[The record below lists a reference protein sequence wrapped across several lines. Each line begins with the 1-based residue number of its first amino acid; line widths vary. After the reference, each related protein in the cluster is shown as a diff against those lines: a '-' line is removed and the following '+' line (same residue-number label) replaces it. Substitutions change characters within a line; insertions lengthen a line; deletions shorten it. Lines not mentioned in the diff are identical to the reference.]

1 MATQYSIL
9 SVLIRPE
16 IQEKI
21 TVGFL
26 LMDETNVFF
35 NLSKN
40 KLAAAKNLLSSNAY
54 KSLKDA
60 LHNIKATAENQDLEE
75 KININTITSRKSNTF
90 SKSYIEYLSR
100 YNNNILSFSTP
111 KEIELDASIDIFSKL
126 FSKFVDNSTI
136 IEKKP
141 LTNHIQRFI
150 QEKRLIL
157 SKHFNIDKKVTNKE
171 IPGLIVPVTV
181 TFIGQN
187 EVPTFVQ
194 SLDFEKRIDFLSSD
208 ISEILYL
215 QRAFKDEKKESVAM
229 SIINEPDRIKFPQQ
243 HEIWHQL
250 RNTSGITHYD
260 ISEMDA
266 VLEYAEKHNVQ
277 PFLNTME

>member
-26 LMDETNVFF
+26 LMDENNVFF
-35 NLSKN
+35 NFSKN
-40 KLAAAKNLLSSNAY
+40 KLAAAKSLLTSNAY

-60 LHNIKATAENQDLEE
+60 LYNINATAENQHLKEQP
-75 KININTITSRKSNTF
+75 NTITSRKSNTF

-111 KEIELDASIDIFSKL
+111 KEIELDATIDIFFKL
-126 FSKFVDNSTI
+126 YRKFIDNSTI

-141 LTNHIQRFI
+141 FTNYIQRFK

-157 SKHFNIDKKVTNKE
+157 SKHFNIDRKVTNKE
-171 IPGLIVPVTV
+171 IPNLIVPVTV

-194 SLDFEKRIDFLSSD
+194 SLDFEKRTDFLSND

-215 QRAFKDEKKESVAM
+215 QRAFKDENKDSVAM

-243 HEIWHQL
+243 HEIWRQL

-260 ISEMDA
+260 ISEADA
-266 VLEYAEKHNVQ
+266 VIEYAEKHNVK
-277 PFLNTME
+277 PFLNTID

>member
-21 TVGFL
+21 TIGFL
-26 LMDETNVFF
+26 LMDENNVFF
-35 NLSKN
+35 NFSKN
-40 KLAAAKNLLSSNAY
+40 KLAAAKSLLSSNAY

-60 LHNIKATAENQDLEE
+60 LYNINATSENQHLKEQP
-75 KININTITSRKSNTF
+75 NTIISRKSNTF

-100 YNNNILSFSTP
+100 YNNNILSFSSP
-111 KEIELDASIDIFSKL
+111 KEIELDATIDIFSKL
-126 FSKFVDNSTI
+126 YRKFIDNSTI

-141 LTNHIQRFI
+141 LTNYIQRFK

-157 SKHFNIDKKVTNKE
+157 SKHFNIDRKVTNKE
-171 IPGLIVPVTV
+171 IPNLIVPVTV

-194 SLDFEKRIDFLSSD
+194 SLDFEKRTDFLSND

-215 QRAFKDEKKESVAM
+215 QRAFKDENKDSVAM

-243 HEIWHQL
+243 HEIWRQL

-260 ISEMDA
+260 ISEADA
-266 VLEYAEKHNVQ
+266 VIEYAEKHNVK
-277 PFLNTME
+277 PFLNTID

>member
-26 LMDETNVFF
+26 LMDENNVFF
-35 NLSKN
+35 NFSKN
-40 KLAAAKNLLSSNAY
+40 KLAAAKSLLTSNAY

-60 LHNIKATAENQDLEE
+60 LYNINATAENQHLKEQP
-75 KININTITSRKSNTF
+75 NTITSRKSNTF

-111 KEIELDASIDIFSKL
+111 KEIELDATIDIFFKL
-126 FSKFVDNSTI
+126 YRKFIDNSTI

-141 LTNHIQRFI
+141 FTNYIQRFK
-150 QEKRLIL
+150 QEKHLIL
-157 SKHFNIDKKVTNKE
+157 SKHFNIDRKVTNKE
-171 IPGLIVPVTV
+171 IPNLIVPVTV

-194 SLDFEKRIDFLSSD
+194 SLDFEKRTDFLSND

-215 QRAFKDEKKESVAM
+215 QRAFKDENKDSVAM

-243 HEIWHQL
+243 HEIWRQL

-260 ISEMDA
+260 ISEADA
-266 VLEYAEKHNVQ
+266 VIEYAEKHNVK
-277 PFLNTME
+277 PFLNTID

>member
-21 TVGFL
+21 TIGFL
-26 LMDETNVFF
+26 LMDENNVFF
-35 NLSKN
+35 NFSKN
-40 KLAAAKNLLSSNAY
+40 KLAAAKSLLSSNAY

-60 LHNIKATAENQDLEE
+60 LYNINATSENQHLKEQP
-75 KININTITSRKSNTF
+75 NTIISRKSNTF

-100 YNNNILSFSTP
+100 YNNNILSFSSP
-111 KEIELDASIDIFSKL
+111 KEIELDATIDIFSKL
-126 FSKFVDNSTI
+126 YRKFIDNSTI

-141 LTNHIQRFI
+141 LTNYIQRFK

-157 SKHFNIDKKVTNKE
+157 SKHFNIDRKVTNKE
-171 IPGLIVPVTV
+171 IPNLIVPVTV

-194 SLDFEKRIDFLSSD
+194 SLDFEKRTDFLSND

-215 QRAFKDEKKESVAM
+215 QRAFKDENKDSVAM

-260 ISEMDA
+260 ISEADA
-266 VLEYAEKHNVQ
+266 VIEYAEKHNVK
-277 PFLNTME
+277 PFLNTIE

>member
-9 SVLIRPE
+9 SILIRPE

-26 LMDETNVFF
+26 LMDDNNVFF
-35 NLSKN
+35 NYSKN
-40 KLAAAKNLLSSNAY
+40 KLSVAKNLLSANAY

-60 LHNIKATAENQDLEE
+60 LHNINASAENKNLNEQS
-75 KININTITSRKSNTF
+75 NTITTRKSNTF
-90 SKSYIEYLSR
+90 TKSYIEYLSR

-126 FSKFVDNSTI
+126 YRKFIDNSTI
-136 IEKKP
+136 IERKP
-141 LTNHIQRFI
+141 FTSCIQRFK
-150 QEKRLIL
+150 QEKRSIL

-171 IPGLIVPVTV
+171 IPNLIVPVTV

-194 SLDFEKRIDFLSSD
+194 SLDFEKRTDFLSND

-215 QRAFKDEKKESVAM
+215 QRAFKDENKESVAM
-229 SIINEPDRIKFPQQ
+229 SIINEPDKIKFPQQ
-243 HEIWHQL
+243 HEIWRQL
-250 RNTSGITHYD
+250 RNTSGIIHYD
-260 ISEMDA
+260 ISEAEA
-266 VLEYAEKHNVQ
+266 VIEYAIQHNVQ
-277 PFLNTME
+277 PFLNPEE

>member
-26 LMDETNVFF
+26 LMDENKVFF
-35 NLSKN
+35 NFSKN
-40 KLAAAKNLLSSNAY
+40 KLAAAKSLLSSNAY

-60 LHNIKATAENQDLEE
+60 LYNINATAENQHLEE
-75 KININTITSRKSNTF
+75 HSNTITARKSNTF

-111 KEIELDASIDIFSKL
+111 KEIELDATIDIFSKL
-126 FSKFVDNSTI
+126 YRKFIDNSTI

-141 LTNHIQRFI
+141 FTNYIQRFK
-150 QEKRLIL
+150 QEKHLIL
-157 SKHFNIDKKVTNKE
+157 SKHFNIDRKVTNKE
-171 IPGLIVPVTV
+171 IPNLIVPVTV

-194 SLDFEKRIDFLSSD
+194 SLDFEKRTDFLSND

-215 QRAFKDEKKESVAM
+215 QRAFKDENKDSVAM

-243 HEIWHQL
+243 HEIWRQL

-260 ISEMDA
+260 ISEADA
-266 VLEYAEKHNVQ
+266 VIEYAEKQNVK
-277 PFLNTME
+277 PFLNTIE

>member
-26 LMDETNVFF
+26 LMDENKVFF
-35 NLSKN
+35 NFSKN
-40 KLAAAKNLLSSNAY
+40 KLAAAKSLLSSNAY

-60 LHNIKATAENQDLEE
+60 LYNINATAENQHLEE
-75 KININTITSRKSNTF
+75 HPNTITARKSNTF

-111 KEIELDASIDIFSKL
+111 KEIELDATIDIFSKL
-126 FSKFVDNSTI
+126 YRKFIDNSTI

-141 LTNHIQRFI
+141 LTNYIQRFK

-157 SKHFNIDKKVTNKE
+157 SKHFNIDRKVTNKE
-171 IPGLIVPVTV
+171 IPNLIVPVTV

-194 SLDFEKRIDFLSSD
+194 SLDFEKRTDFLSND

-215 QRAFKDEKKESVAM
+215 QRAFKDENKDSVAM

-260 ISEMDA
+260 ISEADA
-266 VLEYAEKHNVQ
+266 VIEYAEKHNVK
-277 PFLNTME
+277 PFLNTIE